1 MSIGIAPAPAA
12 AQESL
17 IVNDFA
23 IVVATANGTGSQTA
37 NMAILRALFKMGIP
51 VNGKN
56 IFPSNIQGLP
66 TWYHIR
72 LSKDGYT
79 ARRHTSEILVAF
91 NQATVIQ
98 DIQTLPSGGIC
109 LYNGDWRSIP
119 QRDDVT
125 YYAVPVNEFI
135 RDTGTKGKLKDYM
148 ANMVYVGALAHLL
161 DIPLER
167 LDEALSFLFKGKRR
181 TVDSNMGVVRAAHEW
196 AKANLAADHPY
207 RVAPMNE
214 TEGLIMM
221 TGNEAAALGSV
232 FGGVTFAAWYPITP
246 STSVID
252 ALDSY
257 LQQLRRDPQTG
268 EATYAVVQAEDELA
282 AIGMVIGAGFAG
294 ARAMTATSGPG
305 ISLMAEYVGLGYF
318 AEVPAVIWDIQR
330 VGPSTGLPTR
340 TSQGDILFTY
350 YLGHGDTKNVILLP
364 SSLRECFDFG
374 YQAFDLAD
382 TLQTPIFVL
391 SDLDLGMNNWM
402 SEPFEYPAEPLKR
415 GKVLT
420 AQDVAERGFA
430 RYKDIDGDGIT
441 YRTLPG
447 NEHPLAAYFARG
459 TGHNDNAVY
468 SERPDDWK
476 NNMARLARKFGTA
489 RGLVPGPVIDEAAGA
504 EIGIIA
510 YGTTRPAID
519 EARDR
524 LAADGVP
531 TSFLRLRA
539 LPINDEVEAFI
550 AGHDRVYVIEMNRDG
565 QMHILL
571 SSELPGV
578 ATRLESLALLDGLP
592 LTARW
597 IVEAIR
603 AAEEERPRRRP
614 SANGQGKRGATELDL
629 PGDGSLSPGNGM
641 PVGDSGLTDMGHDGH
656 NREVISGQWSVDS
669 GQTDH

>member
-1 MSIGIAPAPAA
+1 MSIGVSEGEPLARVSPATADGH
-12 AQESL
+12 
-17 IVNDFA
+17 IVNDFS
-23 IVVATANGTGSQTA
+23 IVVATANGTGSQTS
-37 NMAILRALFKMGIP
+37 NLAILRALFKMGIP

-98 DIQTLPSGGIC
+98 DIQTLPPGGIC

-119 QRDDVT
+119 QRDDIS

-135 RDTGTKGKLKDYM
+135 RNTGMKGKLKDYIS
-148 ANMVYVGALAHLL
+148 NMVYVGALAHLL
-161 DIPLER
+161 EIPLEK
-167 LDEALSFLFKGKRR
+167 LDEALMFLFKGKRR
-181 TVDSNMGVVRAAHEW
+181 TVDANMAVVRAAHEW
-196 AKANLAADHPY
+196 ATTNLAKDHPY
-207 RVAPMNE
+207 RIAPMNE

-221 TGNEAAALGSV
+221 TGNEAAALGSI
-232 FGGVTFAAWYPITP
+232 FGGVTFVGWYPITP
-246 STSVID
+246 STSVVD
-252 ALDSY
+252 SLESY
-257 LQQLRRDPQTG
+257 LEQMRRDPETG

-282 AIGMVIGAGFAG
+282 AIGMVIGAGYAG

-305 ISLMAEYVGLGYF
+305 ISLMAEFVGLGYF

-340 TSQGDILFTY
+340 TSQGDVLFTY

-374 YQAFDLAD
+374 YMALDLAD

-402 SEPFEYPAEPLKR
+402 SEPFEYPAEPIKR
-415 GKVLT
+415 GKVLS
-420 AQDVAERGFA
+420 AADVAERGFA

-441 YRTLPG
+441 WRTLPG

-476 NNMARLARKFGTA
+476 NNMARLARKFDTA
-489 RGLVPGPVIDEAAGA
+489 RNLVPGPVIDETAGA

-510 YGTTRPAID
+510 YGTTRPAIE

-524 LAADGVP
+524 LAADGIP
-531 TSFLRLRA
+531 TNFMRLRA
-539 LPINDEVEAFI
+539 LPINHEVEAFI
-550 AGHDRVYVIEMNRDG
+550 ERHDRVYVIEMNRDG
-565 QMHILL
+565 QMHTLL
-571 SSELPGV
+571 RSELPEL
-578 ATRLESLALLDGLP
+578 ATRLESLALLDGMP

-597 IVEAIR
+597 VAEAVI
-603 AAEEERPRRRP
+603 AAEEERPRRR
-614 SANGQGKRGATELDL
+614 SAYGQGKRGATELDL

-641 PVGDSGLTDMGHDGH
+641 PRGDSGLTDMGHDGH
-656 NREVISGQWSVDS
+656 NREVLMGEIQ
-669 GQTDH
+669 

>member
-1 MSIGIAPAPAA
+1 MGIGIAPAPAVA
-12 AQESL
+12 REDL

-72 LSKDGYT
+72 LSADGYT
-79 ARRHTSEILVAF
+79 GRRHTSEVLVAF
-91 NQATVIQ
+91 NQTTFVQ
-98 DIQTLPSGGIC
+98 DVQTLPAGGIC
-109 LYNGDWRSIP
+109 LYNTDWRAAP
-119 QRDDVT
+119 QRDDIT
-125 YYAVPVNEFI
+125 AYAVPVNEFI
-135 RDTGTKGKLKDYM
+135 RDSGMKGKLKDYL

-167 LDEALSFLFKGKRR
+167 LDEALSFLFKGKRK
-181 TVDSNMGVVRAAHEW
+181 TVDSNMAVVRAAYAW
-196 AKANLAADHPY
+196 AAANLPRNHPY
-207 RVAPMNE
+207 RIEPMAA

-221 TGNEAAALGSV
+221 TGNEAAALGAV

-252 ALDSY
+252 ALNNY
-257 LQQLRRDPQTG
+257 LEQYRRDPQTG

-282 AIGMVIGAGFAG
+282 AIGMIVGAGFAG

-305 ISLMAEYVGLGYF
+305 ISLMAEYVGLAYF

-340 TSQGDILFTY
+340 TSQGDVLFTY

-364 SSLRECFDFG
+364 ASLAECFEYG
-374 YQAFDLAD
+374 YRAFDLAD
-382 TLQTPIFVL
+382 TLQTPVFVL

-402 SEPFEYPAEPLKR
+402 SPPFDYPAEPLRR
-415 GKVLT
+415 GKVLS
-420 AQDVAERGFA
+420 ADDVAERGFA
-430 RYKDIDGDGIT
+430 RYKDIDGDGIP
-441 YRTLPG
+441 YRPLPG
-447 NEHPLAAYFARG
+447 NPHPRAAYFARG
-459 TGHNDNAVY
+459 TGHNDAAVY
-468 SERPDDWK
+468 SERPEDWEA
-476 NNMARLARKFGTA
+476 NMLRLARKFDTA
-489 RGLVPGPVIDEAAGA
+489 RDLVPGPMVEAAPEA
-504 EIGIIA
+504 EIGLIA
-510 YGTTRPAID
+510 YGTTEPAIR

-524 LAADGVP
+524 LTAAGIP

-539 LPINDEVEAFI
+539 LPINGEVEAFI
-550 AGHDRVYVIEMNRDG
+550 ERHERTYVVELNRDG
-565 QMHILL
+565 QLHTIL
-571 SSELPGV
+571 SAELPAL
-578 ATRLESLALLDGLP
+578 ATRLVPLAHLDGMP

-597 IVEAIR
+597 VVDALMAQEQL
-603 AAEEERPRRRP
+603 RPRRIPAGGSPQAR
-614 SANGQGKRGATELDL
+614 KEGATELDL

-641 PVGDSGLTDMGHDGH
+641 PRGDSGLTDMGHDGH
-656 NREVISGQWSVDS
+656 NREVISGQ
-669 GQTDH
+669 

>member
-1 MSIGIAPAPAA
+1 MGIGIAPTPAVA
-12 AQESL
+12 REDL

-72 LSKDGYT
+72 LSADGYT
-79 ARRHTSEILVAF
+79 GRRHTSEVLVAF
-91 NQATVIQ
+91 NQTTFVQ
-98 DIQTLPSGGIC
+98 DVQTLPAGGIC
-109 LYNGDWRSIP
+109 LYNTDWRAAP
-119 QRDDVT
+119 QRDDIT
-125 YYAVPVNEFI
+125 AYAVPVNEFI
-135 RDTGTKGKLKDYM
+135 RDSGMKGKLKDYL

-167 LDEALSFLFKGKRR
+167 LDEALSFLFKGKRK
-181 TVDSNMGVVRAAHEW
+181 TVDSNMAVVRAAYAW
-196 AKANLAADHPY
+196 AAANLPRNHPY
-207 RVAPMNE
+207 RIEPMAA

-221 TGNEAAALGSV
+221 TGNEAAALGAV

-252 ALDSY
+252 ALNNY
-257 LQQLRRDPQTG
+257 LEQYRRDPQTG

-282 AIGMVIGAGFAG
+282 AIGMIVGAGFAG

-305 ISLMAEYVGLGYF
+305 ISLMAEYVGLAYF

-340 TSQGDILFTY
+340 TSQGDVLFTY

-364 SSLRECFDFG
+364 ASLAECFEYG
-374 YQAFDLAD
+374 YRAFDLAD
-382 TLQTPIFVL
+382 TLQTPVFVL

-402 SEPFEYPAEPLKR
+402 SPPFDYPAEPLRR
-415 GKVLT
+415 GKVLS
-420 AQDVAERGFA
+420 ADDVAERGFA
-430 RYKDIDGDGIT
+430 RYKDIDGDGIP

-447 NEHPLAAYFARG
+447 NPHPRAAYFARG
-459 TGHNDNAVY
+459 TGHNDAAVY
-468 SERPDDWK
+468 SERPEDWEA
-476 NNMARLARKFGTA
+476 NMLRLARKFDTA
-489 RGLVPGPVIDEAAGA
+489 RDLVPGPMVEAAPEA
-504 EIGIIA
+504 EIGLIA
-510 YGTTRPAID
+510 YGTTEPAIR

-524 LAADGVP
+524 LTAAGIP

-539 LPINDEVEAFI
+539 LPINGEVEAFI
-550 AGHDRVYVIEMNRDG
+550 ERHERTYVVELNRDG
-565 QMHILL
+565 QLHTIL
-571 SSELPGV
+571 SAELPAL
-578 ATRLESLALLDGLP
+578 ATRLVPLAHLDGMP

-597 IVEAIR
+597 VVNALMAQEQL
-603 AAEEERPRRRP
+603 RPRRIPAGGSPQAR
-614 SANGQGKRGATELDL
+614 KEGATELDL

-641 PVGDSGLTDMGHDGH
+641 PRGDSGLTDMGHDGH
-656 NREVISGQWSVDS
+656 NREVISGQ
-669 GQTDH
+669 

>member
-1 MSIGIAPAPAA
+1 MSIGVIEGAPLAR
-12 AQESL
+12 ESQAGGGL
-17 IVNDFA
+17 IINDFS
-23 IVVATANGTGSQTA
+23 IVVATANGTGSQTS
-37 NMAILRALFKMGIP
+37 NLAILRALFKMGIP

-72 LSKDGYT
+72 VSRDGYT

-98 DIQTLPSGGIC
+98 DIQTLPPGGIC

-119 QRDDVT
+119 QREDIT
-125 YYAVPVNEFI
+125 YFAVPVNEFV
-135 RDTGTKGKLKDYM
+135 RDTGMKGKLKDYIS
-148 ANMVYVGALAHLL
+148 NMVYVGALAHLL
-161 DIPLER
+161 EIPLEK
-167 LDEALSFLFKGKRR
+167 LDEALMFLFKGKRR
-181 TVDSNMGVVRAAHEW
+181 TVDSNMGVIRAAHEW
-196 AKANLAADHPY
+196 AAANLAKNHPY
-207 RVAPMNE
+207 RVAAMNE

-232 FGGVTFAAWYPITP
+232 FGGVTFAGWYPITP

-252 ALDSY
+252 SLDSY
-257 LQQLRRDPQTG
+257 LQQMRRDPETG

-305 ISLMAEYVGLGYF
+305 ISLMAEYVGLAYF

-382 TLQTPIFVL
+382 TLQTPVFVL

-402 SEPFEYPAEPLKR
+402 SEPFEYPAEPMKR

-420 AQDVAERGFA
+420 AADVAERGFA
-430 RYKDIDGDGIT
+430 RYKDIDGDGIP

-447 NEHPLAAYFARG
+447 NEHPLASYFARG
-459 TGHNDNAVY
+459 TGHNENAVY

-476 NNMARLARKFGTA
+476 NNMARLSRKFDTA
-489 RGLVPGPVIDEAAGA
+489 RNLVPGPVIDEVEGA
-504 EIGIIA
+504 EIGILA

-524 LAADGVP
+524 LAADGMP
-531 TSFLRLRA
+531 TSFMRLRA
-539 LPINDEVEAFI
+539 LPINDEVKAFI
-550 AGHDRVYVIEMNRDG
+550 ERHDTVYVIEMNRDG
-565 QMHILL
+565 QMHTLL
-571 SSELPGV
+571 SSELPEL
-578 ATRLESLALLDGLP
+578 ATRLESLALLDGMP

-597 IVEAIR
+597 VTEAIN
-603 AAEEERPRRRP
+603 AAEENRPRRRQG
-614 SANGQGKRGATELDL
+614 AYGQGKRGATELDL
-629 PGDGSLSPGNGM
+629 PGDGSMSADNDM
-641 PVGDSGLTDMGHDGH
+641 PRGDSGLTDMGHDGH
-656 NREVISGQWSVDS
+656 NREVLMEEIE
-669 GQTDH
+669 